1 MERYLARV
9 AFLALK
15 IWNFILFILTRIKYF
30 SRKKRPK
37 DTSVS
42 NPAITDLIEIWPKTI
57 DQQDYAKQ
65 IFTQIKKARNTAR
78 EKAKAWNKTNITYRN
93 QKRQDKKFSPGQ
105 IVIHRQLQVSTGS
118 GGALKPLFT
127 GPYIVNSIDKDRSSA
142 SLEHLHTGREI
153 SAHFTNI
160 QIFHFDPSQNR
171 LPQDFDDQIDKLFPE
186 KYSFEYYH
194 PRSVEKRKRLNERA
208 KALQREQEYLEEMP
222 LAQRF
227 PPR

>member
-65 IFTQIKKARNTAR
+65 IFTLIEKARNTAR
-78 EKAKAWNKTNITYRN
+78 EKAKAWNKTNIGKGDELPIILVF
-93 QKRQDKKFSPGQ
+93 KRQQRARKS
-105 IVIHRQLQVSTGS
+105 L
-118 GGALKPLFT
+118 GA
-127 GPYIVNSIDKDRSSA
+127 R
-142 SLEHLHTGREI
+142 
-153 SAHFTNI
+153 
-160 QIFHFDPSQNR
+160 
-171 LPQDFDDQIDKLFPE
+171 
-186 KYSFEYYH
+186 
-194 PRSVEKRKRLNERA
+194 
-208 KALQREQEYLEEMP
+208 
-222 LAQRF
+222 
-227 PPR
+227 